1 MAIEC
6 ITLDRFEQ
14 DAEAYDRAVDMTPG
28 IDPFCS
34 GTDWIVPLRRAWG
47 ADLEPWLR
55 AGDMGRAA
63 FLRHEDTL
71 FGMDVMWGFA
81 CPLVGEDPA
90 EFVEPCLEAAEIVL
104 VPGIVLDQ
112 SWWRRLA
119 GAFGSRARLAMGRT
133 VRRWVAS
140 LEGGVDGFLAR
151 RSRKFREN
159 LRRAGRRAA
168 DEGVV
173 LADASNEHLG
183 VLFSRI
189 VSIERRSWKAAE
201 RTGLLAADVYRFYE
215 EMAQRLGA
223 RDALRATI
231 AQRDGVDVGYLLGAV
246 RGPLFRGLQKSYDV
260 SCAHLSLGHLM
271 QMHRVRDLVERDPQ
285 VRRYDLGM
293 DMDYKRLWGDTVF
306 ETVTLAAIRD

>member
-1 MAIEC
+1 LAIEC

-14 DAEAYDRAVDMTPG
+14 NAEAFDRAVDMTPG
-28 IDPFCS
+28 IDSFCS

-90 EFVEPCLEAAEIVL
+90 EFVEPCLEAAGIVL
-104 VPGIVLDQ
+104 VPGVVL
-112 SWWRRLA
+112 
-119 GAFGSRARLAMGRT
+119 
-133 VRRWVAS
+133 
-140 LEGGVDGFLAR
+140 E
-151 RSRKFREN
+151 
-159 LRRAGRRAA
+159 LRRAERRAA

-173 LADASNEHLG
+173 LSDASNEHLG

-271 QMHRVRDLVERDPQ
+271 QMHRVRELVERDPH